1 MLQSSIGNGAWQN
14 PDVFHKRHEMELAQ
28 DDPKLSEHRNIG
40 RVMAVLEALAKGG
53 TAGLRLTDV
62 VERTQ
67 MGKTTVHRL
76 LGGMLAH
83 HLIEQDEDS
92 GRFFVGVKVLALGAA
107 VKERFSFARMAEPAL
122 ERICQTTHDTTYLVG
137 RVHDDVVCLDCHEG
151 HYPIKV
157 LTLSVGDR
165 RPLGIGAGS
174 MAILAALPD
183 DEVERVLVTQ
193 AQARAPFPFDELQL
207 REMIAATRR
216 NGYAYNNIHL
226 FRNME
231 QVTGMA
237 GIGVAIRRRDGLP
250 VAALHITSIT
260 SRMDPPRRDSI
271 VAILREETRQLESQL
286 EPAVLDD
293 IGRSSRA
300 RVGRAQIA

>member
-1 MLQSSIGNGAWQN
+1 
-14 PDVFHKRHEMELAQ
+14 MEPVA
-28 DDPKLSEHRNIG
+28 DDLKSENRNIG
-40 RVMAVLEALAKGG
+40 RIMVVLDALAKGG
-53 TAGLRLTDV
+53 SMGLRLTDV
-62 VERTQ
+62 VERTK

-76 LGGMLAH
+76 LAGLLANG
-83 HLIEQDEDS
+83 LVEQDEDS
-92 GRFFVGVKVLALGAA
+92 SRFFIGLKMLALGAA
-107 VKERFSFARMAEPAL
+107 VKERFGFVRMAEPAL

-137 RVHDDVVCLDCHEG
+137 RVQDDVVCLDCHEG
-151 HYPIKV
+151 YYPIKV
-157 LTLSVGDR
+157 LTLNVGDR

-183 DEVERVLVTQ
+183 EEVERVLLTQ

-271 VAILREETRQLESQL
+271 VAILQEEARQLESLL
-286 EPAVLDD
+286 EPVLDD
-293 IGRSSRA
+293 ISRSPRNRA
-300 RVGRAQIA
+300 LRPVA